1 MEIEPPVSTPGDL
14 DYFHLSISSLPYGPS
29 VVSSTTAIIQ
39 LQREKESLRSILQAS
54 LVISPNQE
62 SGKYQMIFSQS
73 HCSFY
78 RIGNEVKYQE
88 RVFRSMHQN
97 IE

>member
-1 MEIEPPVSTPGDL
+1 MAAVLQLVEIEPPVSTPGNL
-14 DYFHLSISSLPYGPS
+14 DYFHLFISSLPYGPS

-54 LVISPNQE
+54 LVICPDQKL
-62 SGKYQMIFSQS
+62 GKYRMIFSQS

-78 RIGNEVKYQE
+78 KNRQ
-88 RVFRSMHQN
+88 
-97 IE
+97 